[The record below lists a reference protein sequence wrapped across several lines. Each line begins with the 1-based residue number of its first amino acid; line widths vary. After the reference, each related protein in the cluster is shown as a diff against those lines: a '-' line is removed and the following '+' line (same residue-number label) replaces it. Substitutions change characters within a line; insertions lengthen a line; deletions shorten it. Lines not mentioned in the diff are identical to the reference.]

1 MSLISR
7 IQPQAEI
14 KFKISKSLLT
24 ELEALKN
31 DAKELGLSLN
41 LDSAFEQNLRKLVNK
56 IKGEMTDFMNQKE

>member
-14 KFKISKSLLT
+14 RFKISKSLLT
-24 ELEALKN
+24 ELENLKK

-56 IKGEMTDFMNQKE
+56 IRGEMTDFMNQKE